1 MNTITYEVV
10 IVGGSFAGIS
20 AALTLGRSLRRTLII
35 DSGLPCN
42 RYSPHSHNF
51 ITQDGVPP
59 SVIKANALNQVLS
72 YKTVAAVNDEVIS
85 VAKAGNGFEINTASG
100 NTYDTAKIIFATG
113 VKDLFPS
120 IEGFEACWGKTVLH
134 CPYCHGYEVSNL
146 PLGII
151 ANGEIGFEF
160 CKLLYQWSKQLVL
173 FTNGTANLTQ
183 EQVGILKEK
192 QIKIYEAPIDSLIH
206 DKGILQQVLLQDG
219 NSCSLTALFARL
231 PFEQHCKI
239 PAGLGCEITE
249 AGHIKVDV
257 FQKTTTK
264 DVYAIGDCV
273 TMFRTVSTAVAM
285 GTLAGAMV
293 NKELVDE
300 MFEV

>member
-59 SVIKANALNQVLS
+59 SVTKANALNQVLS

-120 IEGFEACWGKTVLH
+120 IEGFEACWGKAVLH

-206 DKGILQQVLLQDG
+206 YKGK
-219 NSCSLTALFARL
+219 R
-231 PFEQHCKI
+231 
-239 PAGLGCEITE
+239 
-249 AGHIKVDV
+249 
-257 FQKTTTK
+257 
-264 DVYAIGDCV
+264 
-273 TMFRTVSTAVAM
+273 
-285 GTLAGAMV
+285 
-293 NKELVDE
+293 
-300 MFEV
+300 